1 MSIILILTACGT
13 SNQSENGTKPT
24 IGSSKVAPKKSEKST
39 HSNKNSNIKKT
50 VEKVLVKGI
59 GNTMADMAFDKKE
72 IKVKRGTIVELT
84 LVNEATESSM
94 IHNLVIT
101 KRGKADAI
109 GMDAISLKDKNY
121 VPDSPDVI
129 AATDLANPGETVTLR
144 FDAPAP
150 GSYEFLCTFP
160 GHHQKMRGVF
170 IVL

>member
-1 MSIILILTACGT
+1 MYKYFIILFLLIITACGT
-13 SNQSENGTKPT
+13 PNQTDNGTK
-24 IGSSKVAPKKSEKST
+24 SASEKSENSSS
-39 HSNKNSNIKKT
+39 SNTKKS

-59 GNTMADMAFDKKE
+59 GNTMADMAFDKKV

-84 LVNEATESSM
+84 LINEATESSM

-101 KRGKADAI
+101 KQGKADAI
-109 GMDAISLKDKNY
+109 GMDAISLKAKNY

-170 IVL
+170 IVQ

>member
-1 MSIILILTACGT
+1 MYKYFIILFLFITTACGT
-13 SNQSENGTKPT
+13 PNQTDNGTN
-24 IGSSKVAPKKSEKST
+24 AASEKSKNSSS
-39 HSNKNSNIKKT
+39 SNKNSNTKKS
-50 VEKVLVKGI
+50 VEKVIVKGI
-59 GNTMADMAFDKKE
+59 GNTMADMAFDKKV

-84 LVNEATESSM
+84 LINEATESSM

-101 KRGKADAI
+101 KQGKADAI
-109 GMDAISLKDKNY
+109 GMDAISLKAKNY

-170 IVL
+170 IVQ

>member
-1 MSIILILTACGT
+1 MYKYFIILFLLITTACGN
-13 SNQSENGTKPT
+13 SNQTNNGTKT
-24 IGSSKVAPKKSEKST
+24 ASEKS
-39 HSNKNSNIKKT
+39 KNSSSSTTKKF
-50 VEKVLVKGI
+50 VEKVIVKGI
-59 GNTMADMAFDKKE
+59 GNTMADMAFDKKV

-84 LVNEATESSM
+84 LINEATESSM

-101 KRGKADAI
+101 KKGKADAI
-109 GMDAISLKDKNY
+109 GMDAISLKAKNY

-150 GSYEFLCTFP
+150 GTYEFLCTFP

-170 IVL
+170 FVQ